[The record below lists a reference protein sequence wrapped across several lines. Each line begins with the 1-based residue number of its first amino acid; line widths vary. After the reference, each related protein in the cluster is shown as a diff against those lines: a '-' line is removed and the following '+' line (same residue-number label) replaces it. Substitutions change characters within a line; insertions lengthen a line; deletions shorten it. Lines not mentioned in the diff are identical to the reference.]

1 MKNSN
6 GGWAEIAKS
15 VGLSVVFTLA
25 AVLVF
30 ALVIKLFSLGSA
42 VIMPVNQVIKYLAI
56 FLGCFFCIRTDKRIA
71 KGAVSGF
78 CVAVLTYFIFA
89 AIAGSISFGWANIID
104 FICGALAG
112 AISGA
117 IAGLVR
123 SKN

>member
-42 VIMPVNQVIKYLAI
+42 VIMPVNQVIKYLAV

>member
-6 GGWAEIAKS
+6 GGWVEIAKS

>member
-1 MKNSN
+1 MKNAN
-6 GGWAEIAKS
+6 AGVVEVAKS

-30 ALVIKLFSLGSA
+30 ALVIKLCSLGSS

-56 FLGCFFCIRTDKRIA
+56 FLGCFFCIRSQKRIA
-71 KGAVSGF
+71 KGAISGF
-78 CVAVLTYFIFA
+78 CVALLTYFIFA
-89 AIAGSISFGWANIID
+89 AIAGSISFGWSNIID
-104 FICGALAG
+104 FICCALAG

-123 SKN
+123 SKD